1 MIYKK
6 KLFFIKKKQRIAT
19 TDDSFSFQFFHISY
33 KLLWKNFHFLQ
44 KSSIFALKNLNIN
57 HGKKT

>member
-6 KLFFIKKKQRIAT
+6 KLFFIHLTNYFGKIFIFYKKVV
-19 TDDSFSFQFFHISY
+19 SLHS
-33 KLLWKNFHFLQ
+33 
-44 KSSIFALKNLNIN
+44 KNLNIN

>member
-1 MIYKK
+1 MIYRKEA
-6 KLFFIKKKQRIAT
+6 LLHTF
-19 TDDSFSFQFFHISY
+19 Y